1 MFVLYINGFVSIKD
15 YSKEIP
21 YCYDKLLFWA
31 DVILHHG
38 AIEYL
43 FLTSSSK
50 SSNDFTDFLKLWKKR
65 TCNSL
70 PKRACGCKHV
80 VGKPVMYNQ
89 MNPMSSLSL
98 FAPRQVAVQQPLPQS
113 SRRWVS
119 LLRRRK
125 WPDCPVQNATCE
137 QAFIHSDTWAPASH
151 LVTQLCVCVTNPY
164 LTSYY
169 CKCGPSH

>member
-1 MFVLYINGFVSIKD
+1 MVRLNI
-15 YSKEIP
+15 YSWLVPASRRMISLIFSNCGKNER
-21 YCYDKLLFWA
+21 
-31 DVILHHG
+31 VILSQRGHAG
-38 AIEYL
+38 
-43 FLTSSSK
+43 
-50 SSNDFTDFLKLWKKR
+50 
-65 TCNSL
+65 
-70 PKRACGCKHV
+70 KHV

-119 LLRRRK
+119 LSRRRK